1 MKRKVVK
8 NFWISIPECQSKPL
22 LFMPDPFNPD
32 DVLGLVMKAEMARKS
47 GSLESSTA
55 MVKLNTATID

>member
-1 MKRKVVK
+1 
-8 NFWISIPECQSKPL
+8 
-22 LFMPDPFNPD
+22 MPDPFNPD